1 MKKASKAKAKSK
13 SKAKAKTSPGK
24 SAPKAKAKA
33 KAKAKKKAKAK
44 AALGCCTLTGAGPAQ
59 QIEGITQAECRA
71 RAIAAG
77 KNDHWVPGKCAQPG

>member
-24 SAPKAKAKA
+24 SAPKAKAKS
-33 KAKAKKKAKAK
+33 KTNAKAK